1 MGEKIDCKVLAMDD
15 VLTDSLQ
22 RPLRDLR
29 ISVTDRCNFRCG
41 YCMPKDIFGKGYPFL
56 KQSSLLS
63 CDQVARLVRIF
74 AGLGV
79 HKIRLTGGEPLLR
92 QDLEE
97 LVRKIAEIPGID
109 DIALTTNASLLSRER
124 ALSLNQAGIRRLN
137 ISLDALTPEIYARI
151 NQIPVPLEDIL
162 SGVAHAL
169 EAPYQAVKINMVVQK
184 GVNDKDILPMVEYFR
199 GSQAVLRFI
208 EFMDVGNHN
217 QWNPEQVFA
226 SQDIVSLIN
235 RVYPIRP
242 ASANYPGEVARR
254 WRYEDGQG
262 EIGVISSVTQPFCGD
277 CARARLS
284 ARGELFTCL
293 FATAGF
299 DLKKLL
305 EADASDTEITSQLRD
320 IWGRRT
326 DRYSMERL
334 SRTRS
339 DPSGHR
345 GRKVEMSYI
354 GG

>member
-1 MGEKIDCKVLAMDD
+1 M
-15 VLTDSLQ
+15 LTDSLQ

-41 YCMPKDIFGKGYPFL
+41 YCMPKDVFGKGYPFL

-63 CDQVARLVRIF
+63 YDQVARLAGIF

-92 QDLEE
+92 HDLEE
-97 LVRKIAEIPGID
+97 LVRRIADIPGID
-109 DIALTTNASLLSRER
+109 DIALTTNASLLTRER
-124 ALSLNQAGIRRLN
+124 ALSLNRAGVHRLN
-137 ISLDALTPEIYARI
+137 ISLDALTPEIYSQI

-169 EAPYQAVKINMVVQK
+169 EAPYQAIKINMVVQK
-184 GVNDKDILPMVEYFR
+184 GVNDGDILPMVEYFR
-199 GSQAVLRFI
+199 GSRVVLRFI

-217 QWNPEQVFA
+217 QWNLDRVFT
-226 SQDIVSLIN
+226 SRDIVSLIN

-242 ASANYPGEVARR
+242 VSANYPGEVAKR

-299 DLKKLL
+299 DLKKLI
-305 EADASDTEITSQLRD
+305 ESGVPDAEITSRLRD

-339 DPSGHR
+339 DSSGR
-345 GRKVEMSYI
+345 QSQKVEMSYI